1 MVAIVYKPYTLSIIM
16 KPCHE
21 MELEIAQA
29 SEGCDVQLEF
39 HEWQDKYMT
48 VPTLGLVYITHPFMY
63 VISACS
69 SILYY
74 IKYYLSLGGRFS
86 MDYLCWTT
94 SGTLL
99 SCACSQSVM
108 CPNNCGH
115 GMAAL
120 HKYTSFIRYMQ
131 PFHCLGTCIY

>member
-1 MVAIVYKPYTLSIIM
+1 MERNSIIYWLHAGLNVCVIPVFQPYRQYIEQKLFEICSIIFTVVAIVYKPYTLSIIM

-21 MELEIAQA
+21 VELKIAQA

-69 SILYY
+69 SIL
-74 IKYYLSLGGRFS
+74 
-86 MDYLCWTT
+86 
-94 SGTLL
+94 
-99 SCACSQSVM
+99 
-108 CPNNCGH
+108 
-115 GMAAL
+115 
-120 HKYTSFIRYMQ
+120 
-131 PFHCLGTCIY
+131 